1 MLDTVVSEIIGK
13 FTIKGPGSLETVR
26 AGWNDYKTFYNPQ
39 WINRSYNTKKM
50 QKGNSSKIK
59 RITDKQFYIPR
70 EDFARQKKYKCPNFQ
85 KKRAHFVEKYVKP
98 GKF

>member
-26 AGWNDYKTFYNPQ
+26 PGWNDYKTFYNPQ

-70 EDFARQKKYKCPNFQ
+70 EDFARQKKY
-85 KKRAHFVEKYVKP
+85 FVI
-98 GKF
+98 FLDS